1 MTTNTENGVITI
13 PDFAGNLFF
22 NTLANFLVNPRGGL
36 AFPDWE
42 TGGLL
47 QLTGD
52 VEVVLIRPRS
62 RTFRAPSGVGG
73 SNRTRSS
80 TGPMLCLFAGPLRQR
95 AGRQT
100 RC

>member
-1 MTTNTENGVITI
+1 VRIGPDGVMTI

-22 NTLANFLVNPRGGL
+22 NTLGNFLVNPKGGL
-36 AFPDWE
+36 VFPDWE

-52 VEVVLIRPRS
+52 VEVILRPRS
-62 RTFRAPSGVGG
+62 KTFRALSGFGG

-80 TGPMLCLFAGPLRQR
+80 TGPMLYLFAGPLRQR